1 MRKRVKETEQKK
13 QQEKKKNFFSTLP
26 KVSAFIFIF
35 VFAIVIFAVL
45 RSFSEK
51 KVEIKV
57 ETSIATDTTV
67 IQGTT
72 NASNTEEIELLD
84 SSTTTNESNE
94 IETVKTPV
102 EIVEPVISN
111 NKQINDDAKATE
123 QVEKNS
129 NEENKEETK
138 KVLEIKSEEKE
149 EQNSIK
155 FDKSDLYYCT
165 SFRASIFEDATTTS
179 KVIDEVRIGTYL
191 KKLEEKDSMIKVQY
205 NFSDPKEGWVK
216 SSQVTPLSSYLG
228 KDYDEITFEPFEKIQ
243 PKVKNVRGIYLTQL
257 SVNTPEKIQNWINF
271 AKRTNLNAFV
281 IDVKGDDGFLLFDIP
296 EVSNYSPEARE
307 NAIYSFEK
315 MKELVQHMKNNGIF
329 LIARIVV
336 FKDPA
341 YAKAHPERAIV
352 YKDTGELYYGKY
364 KVPWASAYDREL
376 WKYNVLVSKK
386 AVEVGFDEIQYDYV
400 RFPELTKEQQ
410 ARVNLRK
417 VTDESFAEAI
427 HKFVKYAKN
436 ELKGYNVLLAA
447 DVFGLVPT
455 AIDDVGIGQYWEAI
469 SNVVDVICPMIYP
482 SHYANGFFGLT
493 VPDAYPYETIYKAT
507 KDVFW
512 RNNNIPTPAI
522 YRPWI
527 QSFTATWVP
536 GHITYGEAEIKKQ
549 IKALKDLGVN
559 SYMLWNASNRYI
571 EMRYE

>member
-1 MRKRVKETEQKK
+1 MRKRAKETEQKT
-13 QQEKKKNFFSTLP
+13 QQENKENLFSTLP
-26 KVSAFIFIF
+26 KVSAVVFIVVF
-35 VFAIVIFAVL
+35 VIIIFAVL
-45 RSFSEK
+45 RSFPEK
-51 KVEIKV
+51 KVELKV

-67 IQGTT
+67 IQEMKNT
-72 NASNTEEIELLD
+72 SNTEEIELVE
-84 SSTTTNESNE
+84 SSTTIDEPNEMV
-94 IETVKTPV
+94 TVESTPV
-102 EIVEPVISN
+102 EVIQPENSTEKKVN
-111 NKQINDDAKATE
+111 NDSTVTEHSAKKQK
-123 QVEKNS
+123 
-129 NEENKEETK
+129 EENKEEDRG
-138 KVLEIKSEEKE
+138 VEIKNEVKE

-155 FDKSDLYYCT
+155 LDKSDLYYCS
-165 SFRASIFEDATTTS
+165 SFRVSIFEDATTTS
-179 KVIDEVRIGTYL
+179 KAIDEVRIGTYL

-205 NFSDPKEGWVK
+205 NFSDLKEGWVRN
-216 SSQVTPLSSYLG
+216 SQVTPLLSYLG
-228 KDYDEITFEPFEKIQ
+228 KDYDEITFEPFEKVQ
-243 PKVKNVRGIYLTQL
+243 PKVKDVRGIYLTRF
-257 SVNTPEKIQNWINF
+257 SVNPPEKIQNWINF
-271 AKRTNLNAFV
+271 AKRTNLNSFV
-281 IDVKGDDGFLLFDIP
+281 IDVKDDDGFLLFDIA
-296 EVSNYSPEARE
+296 EVSNYSPEARK

-315 MKELVQHMKNNGIF
+315 MKELVQYMKKSGIF

-376 WKYNVLVSKK
+376 WKYNVLVSKE
-386 AVEVGFDEIQYDYV
+386 AIEIGFDEIQYDYV

-410 ARVNLRK
+410 AKVNLRK
-417 VTDESFAEAI
+417 VGDESFAEAI
-427 HKFVKYAKN
+427 HKFVKYAKK
-436 ELKGYNVLLAA
+436 ELQGYGIPLAA

-482 SHYANGFFGLT
+482 SHYANGSFGLK
-493 VPDAYPYETIYKAT
+493 VPDAHPYEVIYKAT
-507 KDVFW
+507 KDSFW

-536 GHITYGEAEIKKQ
+536 GHITYGEAEIRKQ
-549 IKALKDLGVN
+549 IKALKDLGIN

-571 EMRYE
+571 EMWYE